1 MTDIRQ
7 GSLLGERLIPIS
19 KGGSSDI
26 FQTPAYAFDYI
37 FPYIDRSLIIWE
49 SAAGHGMLADGIQSR
64 GFGVVRSDIMTDQ
77 NFFEYQPEKWDVQIT
92 NPPYSIKD
100 DWIER
105 SYKLGKPF
113 ALLMPV
119 SALHSTK
126 RCNLFREHGISLVIP
141 PKRVNFVTPS
151 KQGSG
156 AWFPVMWFCHGLN
169 MPDQIIFAKD
179 SISIEQIGE

>member
-1 MTDIRQ
+1 MTDVRQ

-26 FQTPAYAFDYI
+26 FQTPPHAFDYI
-37 FPYIDRSLIIWE
+37 SPYIDRGLIVWE
-49 SAAGHGMLADGIQSR
+49 SATGHGMLADAIKSR
-64 GFGVVRSDIMTDQ
+64 GFEVVRSDIMTDQ
-77 NFFEYQPEKWDVQIT
+77 NFFEYQPDKWDVQIT

-141 PKRVNFVTPS
+141 PKRINFVTPS